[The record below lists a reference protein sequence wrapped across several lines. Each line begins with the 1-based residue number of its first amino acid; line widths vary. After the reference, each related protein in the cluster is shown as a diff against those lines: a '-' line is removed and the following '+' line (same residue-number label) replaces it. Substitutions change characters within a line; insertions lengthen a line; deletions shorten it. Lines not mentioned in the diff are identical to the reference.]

1 MECIKQ
7 SLSFLFFHWVCK
19 SRFFLLAHGKTQTV
33 KNHNNLIIV
42 FGIPTS
48 NHRQTSLPGD
58 FRIRGLTFH
67 QVHAL
72 PRARLAANQK
82 AGRGE
87 FAGKVRR
94 QNSGAAAAAGRRDL
108 ETFKFHE
115 AAARSFTTAAAG
127 GWRVC

>member
-1 MECIKQ
+1 M
-7 SLSFLFFHWVCK
+7 
-19 SRFFLLAHGKTQTV
+19 GKHKLTV
-33 KNHNNLIIV
+33 KNHNNNLIIV
-42 FGIPTS
+42 FRIPTS